1 MSGQHK
7 NPLLKSNYSA
17 KLDTKSS
24 LLSTSTTITSKK
36 PKTQKKEHVTDD
48 GLQLTRQLSEK
59 TKAISTPSIKLVG
72 TTPKLSDKYA
82 VSTNLNEKTI
92 RKTSA
97 QTTTRAKPDTL
108 LKSAKPITLKS
119 SNLQTKS
126 VLLSATKSGLLATK
140 KPSTAPPL
148 TSSLR
153 SSPQLS
159 HASTTSGKKYS
170 TGLLGSSYS
179 TSSAVTS
186 LKKTQ
191 PTHKTS
197 QSLVKSVLNAPT
209 KQKDGHRQGATG
221 RDDTDD
227 AAAPHYELK
236 LEASRNDREDEVET
250 FLPPELDPSIHE
262 PPAPT
267 IGVVQVMNFKIWRQ
281 TQSKIINHASKF
293 SIPLYLKNL

>member
-1 MSGQHK
+1 MSGQHR
-7 NPLLKSNYSA
+7 NPLLKSNYSV

-24 LLSTSTTITSKK
+24 ILSTSTTIISKK
-36 PKTQKKEHVTDD
+36 PKTQKKEHATDD

-59 TKAISTPSIKLVG
+59 SKAISTPSIKLVG

-82 VSTNLNEKTI
+82 VSTNLNEKAV

-108 LKSAKPITLKS
+108 LKPAKPVTLKS

-126 VLLSATKSGLLATK
+126 VLLSAAKSGLLTTK
-140 KPSTAPPL
+140 KSPTAPPL
-148 TSSLR
+148 R
-153 SSPQLS
+153 SSPRLS
-159 HASTTSGKKYS
+159 HASTTSNKKYPTS
-170 TGLLGSSYS
+170 LLSSSYS
-179 TSSAVTS
+179 TSSAATS
-186 LKKTQ
+186 LKTSHLKTQ
-191 PTHKTS
+191 PAVKPLS
-197 QSLVKSVLNAPT
+197 QSLVKSALITTT

-227 AAAPHYELK
+227 AAAPHYEIK

-262 PPAPT
+262 PPAPS
-267 IGVVQVMNFKIWRQ
+267 IGVVQVINVTSTENFEVK
-281 TQSKIINHASKF
+281 
-293 SIPLYLKNL
+293 

>member
-1 MSGQHK
+1 MSGQHR

-24 LLSTSTTITSKK
+24 LLSTSTTIVSKK

-59 TKAISTPSIKLVG
+59 TKPISTPSIKLVG
-72 TTPKLSDKYA
+72 TAPKLSDKYA
-82 VSTNLNEKTI
+82 VSTNLNDEKTS

-126 VLLSATKSGLLATK
+126 LLLSATKSGLLATK
-140 KPSTAPPL
+140 KPPTAPPL

-153 SSPQLS
+153 SSPRLS
-159 HASTTSGKKYS
+159 HASTTSSKKYS
-170 TGLLGSSYS
+170 TSLLTSSYS
-179 TSSAVTS
+179 TSSAVTTS

-191 PTHKTS
+191 PTHKTLS
-197 QSLVKSVLNAPT
+197 QPLVKSALNAPT
-209 KQKDGHRQGATG
+209 KQRDRQGATG

-236 LEASRNDREDEVET
+236 LETSRNDREDEVET

-267 IGVVQVMNFKIWRQ
+267 IGIVQVRNVKILRQ
-281 TQSKIINHASKF
+281 IF
-293 SIPLYLKNL
+293 